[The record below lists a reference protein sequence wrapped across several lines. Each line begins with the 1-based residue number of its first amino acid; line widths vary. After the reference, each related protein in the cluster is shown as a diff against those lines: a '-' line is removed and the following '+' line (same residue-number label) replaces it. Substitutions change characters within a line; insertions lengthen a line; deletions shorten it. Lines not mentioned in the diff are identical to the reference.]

1 MNYKILN
8 SGSDGN
14 CTLINDIVAIDMGV
28 SYKLLTPH
36 VEKLRLVLLT
46 HAHSDHFNKAT
57 IRRLAKDRPTLRFG
71 CCKWLVQELINC
83 CVDRSNIDVYEVGLF
98 YDYKLFKLM
107 PVKLYHDVPNCG
119 YRVFYGDEKLIYAT
133 DTYTLDG
140 IKAIEYDYYLIEG
153 NYQDE
158 EELSSRAINNYYE
171 SRVKKTHLSKEYARN
186 WLLENMGLNSVYCW
200 MHEHKEKENGKICE
214 EDKN

>member
-28 SYKLLTPH
+28 SYKLLNPH

-71 CCKWLVQELINC
+71 CCEWLVQELINC
-83 CVDRSNIDVYEVGLF
+83 GVDRRNIDVYEVGLF

-158 EELSSRAINNYYE
+158 EELSSRATNNYYE
-171 SRVKKTHLSKEYARN
+171 SRVKKTHLSKEYATN
-186 WLLENMGLNSVYCW
+186 
-200 MHEHKEKENGKICE
+200 
-214 EDKN
+214 

>member
-14 CTLINDIVAIDMGV
+14 CTLINDIIAIDMGV

-46 HAHSDHFNKAT
+46 HVHSDHFNKAT

-71 CCKWLVQELINC
+71 CCEWLVQELINC
-83 CVDRSNIDVYEVGLF
+83 CVDRRNIDVYEVGLF
-98 YDYKLFKLM
+98 YDYGLFKIM

-119 YRVFYGDEKLIYAT
+119 YRVFYGNEKLIYAT

-158 EELSSRAINNYYE
+158 EELSSRATNNYYE
-171 SRVKKTHLSKEYARN
+171 SRVKKTHVRTAVVRLFHSR
-186 WLLENMGLNSVYCW
+186 
-200 MHEHKEKENGKICE
+200 E
-214 EDKN
+214 EDVPQL

>member
-28 SYKLLTPH
+28 SYKLLNPH

-71 CCKWLVQELINC
+71 CCEWLVQELIDC
-83 CVDRSNIDVYEVGLF
+83 GVDRRNIDVYEVGLF

-140 IKAIEYDYYLIEG
+140 IKAVGYDYYLIEG

-158 EELSSRAINNYYE
+158 EELSSRTINNYYE

>member
-46 HAHSDHFNKAT
+46 HSHSDHFNKAT

-83 CVDRSNIDVYEVGLF
+83 GVDRSNLDVYEVGLF

-158 EELSSRAINNYYE
+158 EELSSRATNNYYE
-171 SRVKKTHLSKEYARN
+171 SRVKRTHLSKEYATN
-186 WLLENMGLNSVYCW
+186 WLLENMGLKSEYHW
-200 MHEHKEKENGKICE
+200 MHEHKRR
-214 EDKN
+214 KNEVTNN

>member
-14 CTLINDIVAIDMGV
+14 CTLINEIIAIDMGV

-46 HAHSDHFNKAT
+46 HVHSDHFNKAT

-71 CCKWLVQELINC
+71 CCEWLVQELIKCGVSKN
-83 CVDRSNIDVYEVGLF
+83 NIDVYEISLF
-98 YDYKLFKLM
+98 YDYGLFKIM

-119 YRVFYGDEKLIYAT
+119 YRVFCGNEKLIYAT

-158 EELSSRAINNYYE
+158 EELSSRATNNYYE
-171 SRVKKTHLSKEYARN
+171 SRVKKTHLSKEYATN
-186 WLLENMGLNSVYCW
+186 WLLENMGLKSEYHW
-200 MHEHKEKENGKICE
+200 MHEHKEKNNE
-214 EDKN
+214 

>member
-14 CTLINDIVAIDMGV
+14 CTLINEIIAIDMGV
-28 SYKLLTPH
+28 SYKQLTPH
-36 VEKLRLVLLT
+36 VKKLRLVLLT
-46 HAHSDHFNKAT
+46 HVHSDHFNKAT
-57 IRRLAKDRPTLRFG
+57 IKRLAKDRPTIRFG
-71 CCKWLVQELINC
+71 CCEWLVQELIDC
-83 CVDRSNIDVYEVGLF
+83 GVDRKNIDVYEIGLF
-98 YDYKLFKLM
+98 YDYGLFKIM
-107 PVKLYHDVPNCG
+107 PIKLYHDVPNCG

-158 EELSSRAINNYYE
+158 EESVSY
-171 SRVKKTHLSKEYARN
+171 THLRA
-186 WLLENMGLNSVYCW
+186 
-200 MHEHKEKENGKICE
+200 HET
-214 EDKN
+214 

>member
-83 CVDRSNIDVYEVGLF
+83 GVDRSNIDVYEVGLF

-140 IKAIEYDYYLIEG
+140 IKAVGYDYYLIEG

-200 MHEHKEKENGKICE
+200 MHEHREK
-214 EDKN
+214 

>member
-83 CVDRSNIDVYEVGLF
+83 GVDRSNLDVYEVGLF

-158 EELSSRAINNYYE
+158 EELSSRATNNYYE
-171 SRVKKTHLSKEYARN
+171 SRVKRTHLSKEYARN

>member
-1 MNYKILN
+1 MNYEILN

-14 CTLINDIVAIDMGV
+14 CTLINEIIAIDMGV

-36 VEKLRLVLLT
+36 VKKLRLVLLT
-46 HAHSDHFNKAT
+46 HVHLDHFNKAT
-57 IRRLAKDRPTLRFG
+57 IRRLTKDRPTLRFG
-71 CCKWLVQELINC
+71 CCEWLVQELINC
-83 CVDRSNIDVYEVGLF
+83 GVDRRNIDVYEVGLF

-133 DTYTLDG
+133 DTYTLAG

-158 EELSSRAINNYYE
+158 EELSSRATNNYYE
-171 SRVKKTHLSKEYARN
+171 SRVKKTHLSKEYATN
-186 WLLENMGLNSVYCW
+186 WLLENMGLKSEYHW
-200 MHEHKEKENGKICE
+200 MHEHKEKNNE
-214 EDKN
+214 

>member
-71 CCKWLVQELINC
+71 CCEWLVQELINC
-83 CVDRSNIDVYEVGLF
+83 GVDRSNIDVYEVGLF